1 MAAPCRE
8 CPFREVGCHGKC
20 ELYREWLAK
29 IRARKHR
36 NKGEA
41 EVRDY
46 EIKNQYF
53 RQDGHE
59 RYRH

>member
-1 MAAPCRE
+1 MACPCRE

-20 ELYREWLAK
+20 EVYRDWTAK
-29 IRARKHR
+29 IRARKRR

-41 EVRDY
+41 EARDY

-53 RQDGHE
+53 RQAGHE